1 MNEMSHLHA
10 SHRRSARSLARQL
23 LPLAAAAL
31 LAISAAPLRA
41 QQLIAPDAMVG
52 GYSQSFL
59 SAQMAQWEFSIPAAT
74 NPILDMTGAH
84 TAQGDQGSYFF
95 LASTFSQDPVVR
107 NVTVRTDQTL
117 VFSPV
122 SIIYWA
128 DAQVYTEADMLTHA
142 AYALGDVSNLTVTV
156 DGAPALLPNG
166 INSLDPFLQASP
178 LFPLSLPP
186 GGIIESMW
194 GYPPG
199 TFPAVTLGYTFA
211 LEGLTAG
218 QHQLR
223 FTSTF
228 VSTGP
233 YAGGPPTSYDVTY
246 NITAVPEPGTW
257 ALMGLGLLAIGAG
270 TLHRRR
276 A

>member
-1 MNEMSHLHA
+1 MSKPLTRHA
-10 SHRRSARSLARQL
+10 TAAIARQL
-23 LPLAAAAL
+23 APLAAATI
-31 LAISAAPLRA
+31 LAIAAVPLRA
-41 QQLIAPDAMVG
+41 QQLIAPDTMVG

-59 SAQMAQWEFSIPAAT
+59 SAQMAQWEFSILPAT

-122 SIIYWA
+122 TIIYWA
-128 DAQVYTEADMLTHA
+128 DAQVYTEADMRTHA

-194 GYPPG
+194 GYPTG

-211 LEGLTAG
+211 LEGLSAG
-218 QHQLR
+218 QHQLH

-246 NITAVPEPGTW
+246 NINAVPEPGTW

-270 TLHRRR
+270 AIHRRR